1 MKHLIIFSLAFFS
14 FCTYAWA
21 QTENLDPQNKS
32 RWQVVNRNAY
42 MNEPGRVELNAADN
56 DGLMILSTS
65 SFQNGTIEFDVKG
78 EDKMGQSFVGLAF
91 HIQNEKEFEAVYFRP
106 FNFFNPD
113 TVRRWR
119 AVQYI
124 YMPDY
129 PWEKL
134 RESFPGK
141 YENKVLNA
149 PDPNS
154 WFHVKLVI
162 DNGSIKAFLNNNPDP
177 VLQVQSLSKLT
188 GGKVGFWVGN
198 GSKGSFS
205 NLVIKASQ

>member
-1 MKHLIIFSLAFFS
+1 MKHMIIFSLALLA

-42 MNEPGRVELNAADN
+42 MSEPGKVELNAADN
-56 DGLMILSTS
+56 DGLLILSPS

-78 EDKMGQSFVGLAF
+78 EDKMNQSFVGIAF
-91 HIQNEKEFEAVYFRP
+91 HVQSEKEFEAVYFRP

-124 YMPDY
+124 YMPEF

-141 YENKVLNA
+141 YENKLPSP
-149 PDPNS
+149 PDPNG
-154 WFHVKLVI
+154 WFHVKVTV
-162 DNGSIKAFLNNNPDP
+162 DNGSIKAFLNNNPNP

-188 GGKVGFWVGN
+188 GGKIGFWVGN
-198 GSKGSFS
+198 GSRGSFS
-205 NLVIKASQ
+205 NLIIKPS

>member
-1 MKHLIIFSLAFFS
+1 MKHLIIFSLALFS

-42 MNEPGRVELNAADN
+42 MSEPGRVELNAADN